1 MQNAKHGTISTKE
14 AAVRFTSIRH
24 IAHIRRAPPTDS
36 PEEAKKDVPAPAVH
50 GPKTL
55 QNSLGSSRFGRSK
68 SAAIVHGKHAGT
80 VALPHRCRAASA
92 DTAAMLFWVWL
103 ASGPI
108 KMRKDSAGGRAKTG
122 NRAKSQNA
130 AKQTPAFIEGV
141 RIIRA

>member
-1 MQNAKHGTISTKE
+1 MLGADAQA
-14 AAVRFTSIRH
+14 RRYRRH
-24 IAHIRRAPPTDS
+24 
-36 PEEAKKDVPAPAVH
+36 V
-50 GPKTL
+50 
-55 QNSLGSSRFGRSK
+55 
-68 SAAIVHGKHAGT
+68 
-80 VALPHRCRAASA
+80 PHRCRAASA